1 MKNKYLLA
9 CVLELSLNPI
19 FCHATLGNVEDQK
32 AVMEA
37 QIELLKKQAD
47 LNAALRALGQVAGE
61 VLPSVVSIGS
71 RGPESFARLMMPNGT
86 SFVFKPGER
95 INKRLSLASIEDKT
109 VWVHIEESGM
119 AKKLMRLEFTQ
130 VSSSELDTG
139 IGKWNS
145 NLMTPSALPKA
156 PLPPMSSMGFLSGS
170 PSHSNPSKDSARGDI
185 SPSLEDKQPQ
195 WMSRRAR

>member
-1 MKNKYLLA
+1 
-9 CVLELSLNPI
+9 
-19 FCHATLGNVEDQK
+19 
-32 AVMEA
+32 
-37 QIELLKKQAD
+37 
-47 LNAALRALGQVAGE
+47 
-61 VLPSVVSIGS
+61 
-71 RGPESFARLMMPNGT
+71 LMMPNGT